1 MKRAI
6 LSLFLA
12 LCMLFS
18 TAPAQAASAGYS
30 DIPSGHW
37 SEESVARA
45 TELGLFQ
52 GVGDG
57 LFGRGQPITRA
68 AFVTALVRLFGWD
81 EVSPSTPAFTDVE
94 PHRWFYAAVETA
106 LANGAVTATSRT
118 FRPTDNITREEM
130 AVMLV
135 RALGYASLA
144 GTASG
149 YSSPFT
155 DMTTNRGYITI
166 AYDLGIAG
174 GVGDG
179 RFAPDQTATREQAAA
194 MLVRVYDRL
203 YAASTR
209 LASSGSRVRITVD
222 TPQASA
228 GQSVPTTPLEPIAEL
243 YATLREMKNRGSD
256 LSGAV
261 LCLTGGG
268 VRTLVSNGE
277 LLSTDSLSADEVSE
291 ILARDGTRTYY
302 SERYESAYCIYTPNS
317 YQTATVWYQS
327 EESLAAKLQL
337 ARLFGVTRYMMI

>member
-1 MKRAI
+1 MKIIDAH
-6 LSLFLA
+6 LHF
-12 LCMLFS
+12 CPEEPGYFS
-18 TAPAQAASAGYS
+18 EIAVAA
-30 DIPSGHW
+30 GH
-37 SEESVARA
+37 EN
-45 TELGLFQ
+45 TEAHLRQ
-52 GVGDG
+52 EYE
-57 LFGRGQPITRA
+57 R
-68 AFVTALVRLFGWD
+68 
-81 EVSPSTPAFTDVE
+81 
-94 PHRWFYAAVETA
+94 
-106 LANGAVTATSRT
+106 
-118 FRPTDNITREEM
+118 
-130 AVMLV
+130 
-135 RALGYASLA
+135 
-144 GTASG
+144 
-149 YSSPFT
+149 
-155 DMTTNRGYITI
+155 
-166 AYDLGIAG
+166 LGIVG

>member
-1 MKRAI
+1 
-6 LSLFLA
+6 
-12 LCMLFS
+12 
-18 TAPAQAASAGYS
+18 
-30 DIPSGHW
+30 
-37 SEESVARA
+37 
-45 TELGLFQ
+45 
-52 GVGDG
+52 
-57 LFGRGQPITRA
+57 
-68 AFVTALVRLFGWD
+68 
-81 EVSPSTPAFTDVE
+81 
-94 PHRWFYAAVETA
+94 
-106 LANGAVTATSRT
+106 
-118 FRPTDNITREEM
+118 
-130 AVMLV
+130 
-135 RALGYASLA
+135 
-144 GTASG
+144 
-149 YSSPFT
+149 
-155 DMTTNRGYITI
+155 
-166 AYDLGIAG
+166 
-174 GVGDG
+174 
-179 RFAPDQTATREQAAA
+179 

>member
-12 LCMLFS
+12 LCLLFS

-37 SEESVARA
+37 SEESVVRA

-68 AFVTALVRLFGWD
+68 AFV
-81 EVSPSTPAFTDVE
+81 
-94 PHRWFYAAVETA
+94 TA

-166 AYDLGIAG
+166 AYDLGIVG

-179 RFAPDQTATREQAAA
+179 RFAPDQAATREQAAA